1 MRIRVCGRSFKVLDA
16 AVRDSDP
23 PEPLT
28 LAALNRANK
37 EFFGP
42 CGTAD
47 AAVTLEELAKL
58 VAQDNKLRN
67 DWNNPAPNRAA
78 GNRREW
84 NALAHLNELN
94 KKFWERH

>member
-1 MRIRVCGRSFKVLDA
+1 MRSCGRSFRTIDA

-23 PEPLT
+23 PETLT

-47 AAVTLEELAKL
+47 AALTLEELAKL

-67 DWNNPAPNRAA
+67 NWSAAAPNPAAA
-78 GNRREW
+78 NVREW
-84 NALAHLNELN
+84 NALKNLNELN
-94 KKFWERH
+94 RKFWEAH